1 MACTNCGNTKCN
13 KLNCGCKDTYLTTPA
28 PCPTPED
35 CPEAQPCSFI
45 TDSFCVAYN
54 GEDIICNEE
63 IVVESGDRLQTSLQ
77 KIINFFCK
85 CYDIDLTCLN
95 VLSDNNL
102 YISADLDT
110 NPISALGV
118 PNETLYNG
126 KSYYTIYNEAKEII
140 GYLAWS
146 IDNNRWEFYPD
157 WDNGPV
163 CLECCPEAVENG
175 LYYSETESIES
186 ATWVNVC
193 DSPFDILSTT
203 LGEVVDL
210 EPQTC
215 ISDQDAYTA
224 LQEGLCII
232 TEKISDITL
241 DWSCIKEYPENE
253 PVTYN
258 LLQQAFR
265 SVQDVI
271 CFLNDKVDDI
281 PEYVVE
287 SGSSDITI
295 NTVTNS
301 DTVTYTVTYTPQ
313 EPIYVNLNTY
323 PAAGAMGLWSDPAN
337 TGTITY
343 TPLQT
348 QVVSPGVYEI
358 ETSIVV
364 AYYEDY
370 SAVALNVGTWD
381 GATFT
386 PASNFAFHS
395 ANKAVAD
402 PYPKWRTL
410 NLHIPDLTV
419 IAGQSIAFSI
429 ASNNPNDFTKVTV
442 FGQRSKILKI
452 G

>member
-13 KLNCGCKDTYLTTPA
+13 KLDCGCKDTYLTTPA

-63 IVVESGDRLQTSLQ
+63 IVVESGDRVQTALQ

-85 CYDIDLTCLN
+85 CYNIDLTCLN
-95 VLSDNNL
+95 ALSDDNL

-110 NPISALGV
+110 NPVSALGV
-118 PNETLYNG
+118 PNETSYND
-126 KSYYTIYNEAKEII
+126 KPYYTVYDESNDII
-140 GYLAWS
+140 GYIVWS
-146 IDNNRWEFYPD
+146 IDNGRWEFYSG
-157 WDNGPV
+157 WDNGPI
-163 CLECCPEAVENG
+163 CPGCCPEAVENG
-175 LYYSETESIES
+175 LYYSETESVES
-186 ATWVNVC
+186 TTWINVC

-203 LGEVVDL
+203 LGNIVDL

-215 ISDQDAYTA
+215 ISEQEAYTA

-241 DWSCIKEYPENE
+241 DWSCIKEFSEDE

-258 LLQQAFR
+258 LLQQAFN
-265 SVQDVI
+265 SVQDII
-271 CFLNDKVDDI
+271 CFLDSKIEDI
-281 PEYVVE
+281 PEYVVQ
-287 SGSSDITI
+287 SGSSDITV
-295 NTVTNS
+295 NSSTVS
-301 DTVTYTVTYTPQ
+301 GTVTYTVSHTPNL
-313 EPIYVNLNTY
+313 IYVDIPAY
-323 PAAGAMGLWSDPAN
+323 PTTGTMATWTDPDN
-337 TGTITY
+337 TGTVGYLPLVTQAVAPGTY
-343 TPLQT
+343 E
-348 QVVSPGVYEI
+348 VN
-358 ETSIVV
+358 TSVV
-364 AYYEDY
+364 AAFYDGY

-386 PASNFAFHS
+386 PATSFAYTS
-395 ANKAVAD
+395 ANKTVSD
-402 PYPKWRTL
+402 PKTKWRTISV
-410 NLHIPDLTV
+410 HVPDLV
-419 IAGQSIAFSI
+419 VGVGESIAFSI
-429 ASNNPNDFTKVTV
+429 ASDNPNDPTKLTV